1 MEPHLSANEYLQ
13 NLPDDRRDAVYKI
26 REAFLNHMPDGF
38 EETMQY
44 NMISYVVPFSI
55 YPAGY
60 HCNPKDQLPFISI
73 ANQKGAISIY
83 HMGLYSMPEHMEW
96 FQQAYAEAGVG
107 KLDMG
112 KSCIRFKKMDK
123 IPYSLLETLA
133 ARISVQDWINCYESV
148 LKREK

>member
-1 MEPHLSANEYLQ
+1 MITPQEYLET
-13 NLPDDRRDAVYKI
+13 LPDERREAVSRI
-26 REAFLNHMPDGF
+26 REAFLNHLPDGF

-44 NMISYVVPFSI
+44 NMISFVVPFSL

-60 HCNPKDQLPFISI
+60 HCNPKDQLPFVSI

-83 HMGLYSMPEHMEW
+83 HNGLYSMPMMLEW
-96 FQQAYAEAGVG
+96 FQQAYSDAGVG

-123 IPYSLLETLA
+123 IPIALLEELA
-133 ARISVQDWINCYESV
+133 GKISVQDWINCYETM
-148 LKREK
+148 LKR

>member
-1 MEPHLSANEYLQ
+1 MEATLIANEYLAQ
-13 NLPDDRRDAVYKI
+13 QPDERREALTKI
-26 REAFLNHMPDGF
+26 REVFLHHLPEGF

-44 NMISYVVPFSI
+44 NMLSYVVPFSI

-60 HCNPKDQLPFISI
+60 HCNPKDRLPFISI

-83 HMGLYSMPEHMEW
+83 HMGLYSMPEHLAW
-96 FQQAYAEAGVG
+96 FQEAYAAAGVG

-123 IPYSLLETLA
+123 IPYALLEELA
-133 ARISVQDWINCYESV
+133 QRISVQDWISCYESV
-148 LKREK
+148 LKR

>member
-1 MEPHLSANEYLQ
+1 MEPHRSANEYLQ
-13 NLPDDRRDAVYKI
+13 SLPDDRRDAVSKI
-26 REAFLNHMPDGF
+26 REAFLHHMPDGF

-73 ANQKGAISIY
+73 ANQKGAISVY
-83 HMGLYSMPEHMEW
+83 HMGLYSMPEQMEW